1 MVEIFADVREDGTL
15 STGKRSEAYQA
26 IKSFAGK
33 RIRIKI
39 ERAFNKRSNSQNAYY
54 WGVIVPILKEA
65 LIQIGYNEARNS
77 EWVHDFVKV
86 NFLLDEKPDK
96 DGVVRKVVRR
106 TSGLSTSEFM
116 DLISDLQQWAA
127 ENLGVVIPDPNE
139 QINMFS

>member
-1 MVEIFADVREDGTL
+1 MVEIFADVRDDGTL
-15 STGKRSEAYQA
+15 STGKRSEAHQA

-65 LIQIGYNEARNS
+65 LIEIGYNEARS
-77 EWVHDFVKV
+77 AEWVHDFVKV

-116 DLISDLQQWAA
+116 DLISDLQQWAV
-127 ENLGVVIPDPNE
+127 ENLGVIIPDPNE
-139 QINMFS
+139 QIDMFN